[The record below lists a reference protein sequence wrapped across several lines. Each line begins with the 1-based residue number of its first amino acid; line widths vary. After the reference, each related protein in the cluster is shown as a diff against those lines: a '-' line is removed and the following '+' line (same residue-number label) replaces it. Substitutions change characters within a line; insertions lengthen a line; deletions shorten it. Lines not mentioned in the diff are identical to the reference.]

1 MKALVENN
9 LKNKQTNKQRKEKE
23 KKRTC
28 TDLNH
33 WKIEEHFS
41 IKWRDKMAK
50 ITRVSEWWWFATEH
64 RKEKKDRLVNFILP
78 FFLCTQLY
86 IEEETPGNKAG
97 TLGCLYAV
105 T

>member
-23 KKRTC
+23 KNAHAQTWITEKLRNISQ
-28 TDLNH
+28 LNDV
-33 WKIEEHFS
+33 
-41 IKWRDKMAK
+41 IKWQKSHAWVTGDDSRGS
-50 ITRVSEWWWFATEH
+50 TGR
-64 RKEKKDRLVNFILP
+64 RKKTVVNFILP
-78 FFLCTQLY
+78 VFLCTQLY
-86 IEEETPGNKAG
+86 IEEETPGNEAG